1 MLYSQWR
8 TTPMK
13 KKKTTQS
20 STSNISVI
28 SESKEQ
34 ITKLE
39 LDIPKELYD
48 GLVEIGKEY
57 ASDSDYIEIAV
68 RVCLEDYVDDP
79 KGLVEKI

>member
-1 MLYSQWR
+1 MTL
-8 TTPMK
+8 
-13 KKKTTQS
+13 TQH
-20 STSNISVI
+20 SNISVI

-48 GLVEIGKEY
+48 GLVKIGKEY

-68 RVCLEDYVDDP
+68 RACLEEY
-79 KGLVEKI
+79 KEHLEKIW

>member
-1 MLYSQWR
+1 
-8 TTPMK
+8 MK
-13 KKKTTQS
+13 KKTTTQS

-48 GLVEIGKEY
+48 GLVKIGKEY
-57 ASDSDYIEIAV
+57 ASDKDYIEIAV
-68 RVCLEDYVDDP
+68 RACLEEYTD
-79 KGLVEKI
+79 KS

>member
-1 MLYSQWR
+1 MTLSH
-8 TTPMK
+8 
-13 KKKTTQS
+13 S
-20 STSNISVI
+20 SNISVI

-48 GLVEIGKEY
+48 GLVKIGKEY

-68 RVCLEDYVDDP
+68 RAGLEEYTD
-79 KGLVEKI
+79 KS

>member
-1 MLYSQWR
+1 
-8 TTPMK
+8 MK
-13 KKKTTQS
+13 KTLLTQA
-20 STSNISVI
+20 SNISVI

-48 GLVEIGKEY
+48 GLVKIGKEY

-68 RVCLEDYVDDP
+68 RACLEEYTD
-79 KGLVEKI
+79 KS

>member
-1 MLYSQWR
+1 MRETLTKWK
-8 TTPMK
+8 MK
-13 KKKTTQS
+13 KTQS

-48 GLVEIGKEY
+48 GLVKIGKEY
-57 ASDSDYIEIAV
+57 ASDKDYIEIAV
-68 RVCLEDYVDDP
+68 RACLEEYTD
-79 KGLVEKI
+79 KS

>member
-1 MLYSQWR
+1 
-8 TTPMK
+8 MK
-13 KKKTTQS
+13 KKKTQS

-48 GLVEIGKEY
+48 GLVNIGKEY

-68 RVCLEDYVDDP
+68 RAGLEEYVDSLEDS
-79 KGLVEKI
+79 

>member
-1 MLYSQWR
+1 
-8 TTPMK
+8 MK
-13 KKKTTQS
+13 KTPLTHS
-20 STSNISVI
+20 SSCSNISVI

-39 LDIPKELYD
+39 LDIPQELYD
-48 GLVEIGKEY
+48 GLVKIGKEY

-79 KGLVEKI
+79 KSFGRKI

>member
-1 MLYSQWR
+1 MK
-8 TTPMK
+8 TTPL
-13 KKKTTQS
+13 TQA
-20 STSNISVI
+20 SNISVI

-48 GLVEIGKEY
+48 GLVKIGKEY

-68 RVCLEDYVDDP
+68 RACLEDYVDDP
-79 KGLVEKI
+79 KGFDRKI

>member
-1 MLYSQWR
+1 
-8 TTPMK
+8 MK
-13 KKKTTQS
+13 KTPLTHS
-20 STSNISVI
+20 SEPAPSCSNISVI

-68 RVCLEDYVDDP
+68 RACLEEYTD
-79 KGLVEKI
+79 KS

>member
-1 MLYSQWR
+1 
-8 TTPMK
+8 MK
-13 KKKTTQS
+13 KKKKKTQS

-79 KGLVEKI
+79 KGFNGKI

>member
-1 MLYSQWR
+1 MN
-8 TTPMK
+8 
-13 KKKTTQS
+13 KTSPAS
-20 STSNISVI
+20 SHSVPNCSNISVI

-48 GLVEIGKEY
+48 GLVKIGKKY

-68 RVCLEDYVDDP
+68 RACLEEYVDDP
-79 KGLVEKI
+79 

>member
-1 MLYSQWR
+1 
-8 TTPMK
+8 MK
-13 KKKTTQS
+13 KTPLIQA
-20 STSNISVI
+20 SNISVI

-57 ASDSDYIEIAV
+57 ASDSDYIGIAV
-68 RVCLEDYVDDP
+68 RTGLEEYVDSLD
-79 KGLVEKI
+79 ES